1 MTGGLSVYSSQP
13 FLITLGTATHPS
25 LLPSWLLFSLVLEQA
40 HSYGSLTET
49 LTRVMFN
56 MAVTTKHLPLMTVL

>member
-13 FLITLGTATHPS
+13 FLLILGTATQPS
-25 LLPSWLLFSLVLEQA
+25 SLPSWLLFSLVLEQA

-49 LTRVMFN
+49 LMRVIFN